1 MNKVVLIDNG
11 HGTETPGK
19 RSPDGKLRE
28 GVWAREVASLIVRS
42 LCSLGIDARM
52 LTPETN
58 DIGLSIRVER
68 VNSLCRKIG
77 ADNVIV
83 VSVHVNAAGN
93 GKSWNAARGFLS
105 LIAPNAGDGSKRLA
119 RLLYETSERR
129 GLKGNRSVP
138 KEKYVVQ
145 SLAIC
150 RDTKCAAVLT
160 ENLFMDNAEDCAYLL
175 SEEGKNTIAA
185 AHVEAIIKYLKQ

>member
-42 LCSLGIDARM
+42 LCSLGIDARL
-52 LTPETN
+52 LTPESN
-58 DIGLSIRVER
+58 DIGLGLRVER
-68 VNSLCRKIG
+68 VNSLCRNIG
-77 ADNVIV
+77 ADNVLV
-83 VSVHVNAAGN
+83 DSVHVNAVGN
-93 GKSWNAARGFLS
+93 GNAWNGAKGFLS
-105 LIAPNAGDGSKRLA
+105 FVAPNAGNGSKRLA
-119 RLLYETSERR
+119 RLLYEASERR
-129 GLKGNRSVP
+129 GLKGNRWVP
-138 KEKYVVQ
+138 KEKYMVK

-160 ENLFMDNAEDCAYLL
+160 ENLFMDNADDCAYLL
-175 SEEGKNTIAA
+175 SEEGKKTIAA
-185 AHVEAIIKYLKQ
+185 AHVEAILKYLKQ

>member
-11 HGTETPGK
+11 HGAETPGK
-19 RSPDGKLRE
+19 RSPDGKLSE

-42 LCSLGIDARM
+42 LCSSGIDARL

-58 DIGLSIRVER
+58 DIGMSVRVER

-93 GKSWNAARGFLS
+93 CKSWNAARGFLS
-105 LIAPNAGDGSKRLA
+105 LIAPNEGDGSKSLA
-119 RLLYETSERR
+119 RLLYEASERR
-129 GLKGNRSVP
+129 GLKGNRWVP
-138 KEKYVVQ
+138 KEKYMVK

-160 ENLFMDNAEDCAYLL
+160 ENLFMDNPQDCAYLL
-175 SEEGKNTIAA
+175 SEEGKKTIAA
-185 AHVEAIIKYLKQ
+185 AHVEAIMKYIAS

>member
-11 HGTETPGK
+11 HGIETPGK

-42 LCSLGIDARM
+42 LCSIGIDARL
-52 LTPETN
+52 LTPEPN
-58 DIGLSIRVER
+58 DIVLPVRVER

-77 ADNVIV
+77 ADNVLV
-83 VSVHVNAAGN
+83 VSVHVNAADN
-93 GKSWNAARGFLS
+93 GKSWDAARGFLS

-119 RLLYETSERR
+119 RLLYEASEMR

-150 RDTKCAAVLT
+150 RDTKCAAVMT

-175 SEEGKNTIAA
+175 SDEGKKTIAA

>member
-1 MNKVVLIDNG
+1 MNNVVLIDNG
-11 HGTETPGK
+11 HGTDTPGK

-28 GVWAREVASLIVRS
+28 GVWARKVASLIVRS
-42 LCSLGIDARM
+42 LCSSGIDARL
-52 LTPETN
+52 LTPESN
-58 DIGLSIRVER
+58 DIGLSVRVER

-93 GKSWNAARGFLS
+93 GKSWNAACGFLS

-119 RLLYETSERR
+119 RLLYEASEMR

-138 KEKYVVQ
+138 KEKYVVK

-150 RDTKCAAVLT
+150 RETKCAAVLT

-185 AHVEAIIKYLKQ
+185 AHVEAILKYLKQ